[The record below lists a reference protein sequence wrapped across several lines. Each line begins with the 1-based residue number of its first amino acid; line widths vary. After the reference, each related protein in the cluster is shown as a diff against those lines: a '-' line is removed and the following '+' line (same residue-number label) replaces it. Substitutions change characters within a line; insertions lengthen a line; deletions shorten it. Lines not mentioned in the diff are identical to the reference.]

1 MIINVPVISKQTVD
15 GGKAMEEDFGQR
27 VRQKRNDEGMSQ
39 TELAGKVEISR
50 NYLSQ
55 IERGEAVNLSWQVKK
70 KLADTLGIFI
80 EKQLDESAILDDLPP
95 GLREFSEAKGLPE
108 TDILMLARLEYR
120 GQQPTT
126 TDQWKVLY
134 NIIKTVIS
142 DE

>member
-1 MIINVPVISKQTVD
+1 
-15 GGKAMEEDFGQR
+15 MEEDFGQR